1 MRINCKMWAF
11 CSVFWVFLGCGEE
24 PVETDYL
31 VEITVVG
38 KAEAFADRT
47 MKIINQTLGPRRPVI
62 IGDTVTDE
70 FKAEVTLCTKDLES
84 FINDPILITVSEGDQ
99 VISEQMIERFACKY
113 SPHEIGNQEY
123 SQVYLELDGSID
135 AKFGNSENAGS
146 ECLRP
151 NYSLTCQGEP
161 DF

>member
-84 FINDPILITVSEGDQ
+84 FINDPILITVLEGDQ
-99 VISEQMIERFACKY
+99 VVSEQMINRFACKY
-113 SPHEIGNQEY
+113 SPHEIGNKEY

-135 AKFGNSENAGS
+135 AEFGNSENAWS
-146 ECLRP
+146 SCSHPTYPLP
-151 NYSLTCQGEP
+151 CPEP